1 VNRQNKFGPISRLR
15 KLNMSGLSKTLIHG
29 YKGEIKNREKVQ
41 KGTRFGQS
49 LNETEQRGEKS
60 ILINFQVLFPF

>member
-1 VNRQNKFGPISRLR
+1 
-15 KLNMSGLSKTLIHG
+15 MSGLSKTLIHG